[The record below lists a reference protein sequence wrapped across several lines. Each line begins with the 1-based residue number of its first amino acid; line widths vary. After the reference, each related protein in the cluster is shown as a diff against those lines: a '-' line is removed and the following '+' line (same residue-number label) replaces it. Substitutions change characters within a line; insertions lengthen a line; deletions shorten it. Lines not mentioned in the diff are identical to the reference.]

1 MIIHTTN
8 SKIDMMIRKILFL
21 GLMVFIVNSADA
33 QLFKYGLRLGG
44 ATTAINANPQTIRGI
59 NNTDSLLI
67 NLQSSNFGIHA
78 GAFARVTVKDIYIQP
93 EILFNTKSQEYT
105 VYNLQAETEQVLED
119 RFTSLDIPIMVGYKY
134 SSLRFQGG
142 VIGSMVLTNSNEL
155 IEYFSTQDDL
165 VTSLEGFN
173 WGWQV
178 GLGLD
183 ISKFMIDLRYEGS
196 FNNIANDI
204 TLYGNTYNFDARV
217 NRFLVTFG
225 YSF

>member
-1 MIIHTTN
+1 MI
-8 SKIDMMIRKILFL
+8 KKILFL
-21 GLMVFIVNSADA
+21 GLMLSAITSADA

-44 ATTAINANPQTIRGI
+44 ATTAIDATTQNITGTNGM
-59 NNTDSLLI
+59 DSLLV

-78 GAFARVTVKDIYIQP
+78 GVFARVKFLDFYLQP
-93 EILFNTKSQEYT
+93 EVLFNTKSQEYT
-105 VYNLQAETEQVLED
+105 VYNLQDETEKVLED
-119 RFTSLDIPIMVGYKY
+119 KFTSLDIPIIVGYKY

-142 VIGSMVLTNSNEL
+142 VIGSMVLTNSNDL
-155 IEYFSTQDDL
+155 IDYFATQEDL

-173 WGWQV
+173 WGWQA
-178 GLGLD
+178 GIGLD
-183 ISKFMIDLRYEGS
+183 IGKFMIDLKYEGN
-196 FNNIANDI
+196 FNKVAEDI

>member
-1 MIIHTTN
+1 MI
-8 SKIDMMIRKILFL
+8 KKVLFL
-21 GLMVFIVNSADA
+21 GLMIFMVNSADA

-44 ATTAINANPQTIRGI
+44 ATTAIDATAQTIQGS
-59 NNTDSLLI
+59 NSTDSLLV
-67 NLQSSNFGIHA
+67 NLQSSDFGIHA
-78 GAFARVTVKDIYIQP
+78 GLFARVTVADIFIQP

-105 VYNLQAETEQVLED
+105 VYNLQSDTEQVLED
-119 RFTSLDIPIMVGYKY
+119 KFTSLDIPIIVGYKF

-142 VIGSMVLTNSNEL
+142 VVGSMVLTNSNDL
-155 IEYFSTQDDL
+155 IEYFSTQEDL

-173 WGWQV
+173 WGWQL

-183 ISKFMIDLRYEGS
+183 ISKFMIDLRYEGN
-196 FNNIANDI
+196 FNRIADDI